1 MSDFG
6 ASSFDGAFTLDKA
19 LLAGLASQLDDKESQ
34 QERARFI
41 AGVTLAVGE
50 HLDITLPSLQ
60 LFERWGTPLD
70 VEVPKSAA
78 CPELLGALY
87 ETLLDQGSRRRSG
100 AFYTPRD
107 VASTVVGWALAD
119 MGKLADMEKAVVCD
133 PAVGGGAFLLAAA
146 DRLLL
151 NGLERRHIVE
161 SCLIGADLDPIA
173 AAVTEASLSLWCG
186 GKALP
191 KILVCDALSLDV
203 EDWPQRIDVIV
214 GNPPFLSQLSSTTSR
229 TREEAEELAL
239 RFGRGLG
246 AYVDT
251 ASLFWV
257 MSTLLVVP
265 GGRVALV
272 LPQSTL
278 AVRDSD
284 AARQAV
290 LEEMIVEVLWIP
302 GKKLFG
308 ASVEVCVA
316 VMKKVSE
323 ESVSL
328 RTYPLRTYT
337 GVPPLLKHKTNIA
350 IDELRNAPNWSHL
363 VADALGVPSVD
374 FSHSKET
381 LGDRWQVVADFR
393 DEYYAVVPFLIDDP
407 HDELDDEL
415 YPKLVTVGLIDP
427 ACCRWGIH
435 PARFAQQR
443 WLAPRVDLAALE
455 SSSSFGPWAR
465 KRLVPKV
472 VLATQTS
479 VLEAAVDETGVW
491 LAMTP
496 AISIIAE
503 PDELWHVAALLLSPP
518 VTVWSFRAAAG
529 AALIRS
535 GIKLRASQVREIPL
549 PTDQSAWDTA
559 AELVRDASRAT
570 DQIIARELLL
580 QAALASCSAYGQGPN
595 QQSTDDQVAE
605 LLNWWSSR
613 LPPLR

>member
-1 MSDFG
+1 MSGFG
-6 ASSFDGAFTLDKA
+6 ASSLDKA
-19 LLAGLASQLDDKESQ
+19 LLASITSQLEDKESR

-41 AGVTLAVGE
+41 AGLALTVGG
-50 HLDITLPSLQ
+50 HLDITLPSLE
-60 LFERWGTPLD
+60 LFERWGTPLH
-70 VEVPKSAA
+70 VEVPKSGA

-107 VASTVVGWALAD
+107 VASTVVGWA
-119 MGKLADMEKAVVCD
+119 LADMEKAVVCD

-191 KILVCDALSLDV
+191 KILVSDALSLDV
-203 EDWPQRIDVIV
+203 QDWPQRIDVIV

-229 TREEAEELAL
+229 TREEAEALAL

-257 MSTLLVVP
+257 MSSLLVAP

-323 ESVSL
+323 ESASL

-337 GVPPLLKHKTNIA
+337 GVPPLFKHATNIA
-350 IDELRNAPNWSHL
+350 INELRDSPNWSHL
-363 VADALGVPSVD
+363 VADALGVPSFD
-374 FSHSKET
+374 FSHNKET

-393 DEYYAVVPFLIDDP
+393 DEYYGVVPFLIDDP
-407 HDELDDEL
+407 HDELDDQL

-435 PARFAQQR
+435 PARFARQR

-455 SSSSFGPWAR
+455 STSSFGPWAR
-465 KRLVPKV
+465 QRLAPKV

-479 VLEAAVDETGVW
+479 VLEAAVDETGAW

-496 AISIIAE
+496 AISIIAD
-503 PDELWHVAALLLSPP
+503 PDDLWHVAALLLSPP
-518 VTVWSFRAAAG
+518 VSVWSLRVAAG
-529 AALIRS
+529 AALMRS

-549 PTDQSAWDTA
+549 PTHQSAWDTA
-559 AELVRDASRAT
+559 AELVRDASQT
-570 DQIIARELLL
+570 PDQTIKRELLL
-580 QAALASCSAYGQGPN
+580 QAALASCRAYGQGPN
-595 QQSTDDQVAE
+595 QQGTE
-605 LLNWWSSR
+605 LVNWWSSR